1 MLIIPQTLKGLAFS
15 TESIVE
21 DAIRKL
27 LCEKLDVPGDLFLT
41 TTKYLPTYSRS
52 DFDEK
57 VLKNLYI
64 MALAQNNFSVI
75 TYEEIEASG
84 ATWDEVSNFLVS
96 MGGRKLTPEEFFKL
110 KK

>member
-15 TESIVE
+15 TKSIVE
-21 DAIRKL
+21 DAIRIL
-27 LCEKLDVPGDLFLT
+27 LCEKLNVPGDLFLT
-41 TTKYLPTYSRS
+41 TAQYLPTYSRG

-64 MALAQNNFSVI
+64 RALAQNNFSVI

-84 ATWDEVSNFLVS
+84 ATWDEVSDFLVS
-96 MGGRKLTPEEFFKL
+96 IGGRKLTPEEFFKL